1 MVTMNK
7 DWHRVH
13 PMPKN
18 PTTRQQIVWHIDH
31 AKFCACREIPI
42 DIAEEMTKR
51 GYEIPVRV
59 TD

>member
-1 MVTMNK
+1 
-7 DWHRVH
+7 
-13 PMPKN
+13 MPKN

-31 AKFCACREIPI
+31 AKFCACREIPS

-51 GYEIPVRV
+51 GYEIPVRL